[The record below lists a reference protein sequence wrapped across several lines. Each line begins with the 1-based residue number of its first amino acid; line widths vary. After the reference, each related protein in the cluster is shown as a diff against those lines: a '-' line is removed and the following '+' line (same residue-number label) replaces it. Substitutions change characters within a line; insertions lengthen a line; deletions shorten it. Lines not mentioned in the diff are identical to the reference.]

1 MERVDVIDRDGKV
14 LSSIRKD
21 EAHAKGLLHKCVIG
35 ALRNSE
41 SKFMLVRPP
50 THKQD
55 AGQYVFPVG
64 GHVSSGELEE
74 DALKR
79 EVEEEI
85 GIKGFASRRMGQD
98 IFDRHVLGRHEN
110 HMFVLYEIISDQ
122 EPIAGGELETMHWFT
137 PDALCK
143 AISIERKA
151 FGDAF
156 YFVAERFYPEL
167 LQRFNP

>member
-1 MERVDVIDRDGKV
+1 MVDVIDCEGHV
-14 LSSIRKD
+14 LSVVRKD
-21 EAHAKGLLHKCVIG
+21 EAHAQGFLHKCVIG
-35 ALRNSE
+35 ALRNSKSE
-41 SKFMLVRPP
+41 FMLIRPP

-64 GHVSSGELEE
+64 GHVSSGESEVAALE
-74 DALKR
+74 R

-85 GIKGFASRRMGQD
+85 GITGFASKRIGQD
-98 IFDRHVLGRHEN
+98 TFDRHVLGRHEN
-110 HMFVLYEIISDQ
+110 HLFVLYEIISDQ

-137 PDALCK
+137 PDALRK
-143 AISIERKA
+143 AISIEREA

-167 LQRFNP
+167 LN